1 MIHSKQMDTGNFQ
14 MALKQEI
21 EELGNLQRRQN
32 FENLSIMKNLTSTC
46 KHLKENYRYFK
57 ENDN

>member
-1 MIHSKQMDTGNFQ
+1 

-32 FENLSIMKNLTSTC
+32 FENLSIMKNLTSTV
-46 KHLKENYRYFK
+46 KHLKENYRFFK
-57 ENDN
+57 ENDS